1 MKIQQKKDEE
11 ELENMLGKNNAH
23 QTKKELGTRELM
35 QEKSLAFCIFGILV
49 IATGMLYQSSI
60 LNTMLHDY
68 YGLEPDKSTLFY
80 TLGGVGFLVAA
91 PVTFILKSRKI
102 MRRRVVF

>member
-1 MKIQQKKDEE
+1 
-11 ELENMLGKNNAH
+11 
-23 QTKKELGTRELM
+23 M
-35 QEKSLAFCIFGILV
+35 QEKTFAFCIFGILV

-60 LNTMLHDY
+60 LNTMLRDY
-68 YGLEPDKSTLFY
+68 YGLEPEKSTLFY

-91 PVTFILKSRKI
+91 PVTFLLKSRKI